1 MKKYLISFHIFHD
14 KKKKEYHRI
23 RYFYKLNNNSHKL
36 KQIFIWIII
45 IYKSIFNFNN
55 ESLFNF
61 IIVLLLFYFYYER
74 IVRGKKCFRCHCTTR
89 KIYESLINRTK
100 FSLKTKLAIAESI
113 FIKGTFLRY
122 KYWEFLQTSC
132 AKEF

>member
-14 KKKKEYHRI
+14 KKKKNIIEYVTFRWI
-23 RYFYKLNNNSHKL
+23 INSHKL